1 MSTTVLPWEEFV
13 TERVDLG
20 DGITLDVLYEPKGR
34 VTKEMLFE
42 DAIQL
47 VAHARGWTD
56 ERDIDEKIRKTY
68 KFNPF
73 LMADMICIAHRG
85 RDVCGLVTFRY
96 FDVDGEPVMHVSNSS
111 MTPELQGKSA
121 MTYMAFAGLAKARAR
136 LGAGAPPRQ
145 WVTLIT
151 QNPVVYGIFSSR
163 GEIFPPVD
171 GRVIPED
178 AKKVASFIANE
189 FVPSVKFDPETFIL
203 RDECQFFY
211 ADIPRWKDARVNE
224 WFDKNL
230 RYNEGDTI
238 VMAVK
243 MAIIF

>member
-1 MSTTVLPWEEFV
+1 MSTDVVVPWEEFV
-13 TERVDLG
+13 TERVSLG
-20 DGITLDVLYEPKGR
+20 DGIVLDILYEPKGR

-42 DAIQL
+42 DAIKL
-47 VAHARGWTD
+47 VANARGWTK
-56 ERDIDEKIRKTY
+56 ESEIDEMRKTY

-73 LMADMICIAHRG
+73 LVANMICIAHRG
-85 RDVCGLVTFRY
+85 REVCGLVTFRY

-111 MTPELQGKSA
+111 MTPELQGKNA

-136 LGAGAPPRQ
+136 LGDNAPPRQ

-163 GEIFPPVD
+163 GQMFPPVD
-171 GRVIPED
+171 GSPIPDD
-178 AKKVASFIANE
+178 AKKVGSFIANE

-203 RDECQFFY
+203 RNECQFFY
-211 ADIPRWKDARVNE
+211 SEIPRWKDQRVNE

-230 RYNEGDTI
+230 RYYEGDTI
-238 VMAVK
+238 VMAMK
-243 MAIIF
+243 MSIIV